1 MIALAA
7 SGRTALLRVNSLL
20 TTSKS
25 KLNFTP
31 VILTVALTLIIWLGS
46 KWHVGDWF
54 DNPFKYPAKAAALS
68 ATVVFCWCIVLSTR
82 DRRLEAWFGG
92 LDKVY
97 QLHKRL
103 GKTAFWLILMH
114 PLFLAL
120 DRLPDIMAFLHQLW
134 FIAPG
139 GDRYLL
145 GHNLGTAT
153 LLVMSALMVP
163 TLWIKIP
170 YHKWKLTHEWFGLFL
185 LLMIAHILVVNRDV
199 AAYPILGGW
208 LYGFLVAAAGSFLYI
223 RFLYRFI
230 GPRFQYRVAQIERF
244 RDVLEI
250 TFSPVGP
257 LMSFRPSQFVY
268 LVVQRTGITMEPHPY
283 SIACGYNLDSCFK
296 LGIKKTG
303 DYTRTLDLLE
313 PGDAVLVYGPYGR
326 FSDRFLAAERDCVFI
341 GGGIG
346 ITPFLGMWHVAM
358 HSGERR
364 TLDAPEQSVVS
375 RHPEISPS
383 WQSPSVSLFYLV
395 PTEDQASFDNDIR
408 NEVILSHF
416 SGFPAFD
423 ERGHHYEL
431 YVDARQGFISA
442 QYIAGQVRGGVL
454 DKNIFLCGPTPMVAS
469 LIKQLR
475 AMGVREDQIII
486 EDFNLV

>member
-1 MIALAA
+1 M
-7 SGRTALLRVNSLL
+7 L

-25 KLNFTP
+25 KLNFGP
-31 VILTVALTLIIWLGS
+31 IILTVAVTLVIWLAS
-46 KWHVGDWF
+46 KWQAGDWF
-54 DNPFKYPAKAAALS
+54 DNPYKYPAKAAALS
-68 ATVVFCWCIVLSTR
+68 ATVLFCWCFILATR
-82 DRRLEAWFGG
+82 NRRLEIWFGG

-103 GKTAFWLILMH
+103 GKAAFWLILMH

-134 FIAPG
+134 FIAPR

-153 LLVMSALMVP
+153 LLLLTALLLP

-170 YHKWKLTHEWFGLFL
+170 YHKWKFTHEWSGLFL
-185 LLMIAHILVVNRDV
+185 LLLTAHIFMVQRDV
-199 AAYPILGGW
+199 AAYPLLGVW
-208 LYGFLVAAAGSFLYI
+208 LYTLLLAAAGSFVYI
-223 RFLYRFI
+223 RFLYRYV
-230 GPRFQYRVAQIERF
+230 GPRFPYRVAEIERF

-250 TFSPVGP
+250 TFAPAGA
-257 LMSFRPSQFVY
+257 LLSFRPSQFVY
-268 LVVQRTGITMEPHPY
+268 LVIHKEGITPEPHPY
-283 SIACGYNLDSCFK
+283 SIACGYNLDSRFK

-303 DYTRTLDLLE
+303 DHTRTLDLLE
-313 PGDAVLVYGPYGR
+313 PGDAVLVYGPYGC
-326 FSDRFLAAERDCVFI
+326 FSDRFLTAERDCVFI

-364 TLDAPEQSVVS
+364 MTDTSETALVNL
-375 RHPEISPS
+375 HPEIAPS
-383 WQSPSVSLFYLV
+383 WQSPLVSLFYLV
-395 PTEDQASFDNDIR
+395 ATEDQASFDNDIK

-416 SGFPAFD
+416 HGFPAFD
-423 ERGHHYEL
+423 QRGHHYEL
-431 YVDARQGFISA
+431 YVDARQGLISA
-442 QYIAGQVRGGVL
+442 EYIAGQVSGGVL

-469 LIKQLR
+469 LIKQFR
-475 AMGVREDQIII
+475 AMGVGEDQIII